1 MPEVEVMTSRA
12 RCVGLWIV
20 CRGGNACV
28 VKGRE
33 ERQGTDC
40 KQRDRKK
47 RTKAKIIHAVT
58 KNHEL

>member
-1 MPEVEVMTSRA
+1 MTSRA
-12 RCVGLWIV
+12 KCVDLRII
-20 CRGGNACV
+20 CRGRNACV

-47 RTKAKIIHAVT
+47 RTKAKIIHIVT